1 MPEPSLQ
8 DQARALGDPTRHSIF
23 RYVADSPVPVG
34 VAELTDHLGL
44 NHNAIRQHLARLV
57 EAGLLLERTAPP
69 TGRGRPR
76 LLYRENPNAD
86 SRWGVTGP
94 YERLAILL
102 AEVVR
107 SGDSPEEVGRRAGLR
122 TGSSNRSSHPDP
134 MTAFSEEMARQGFSP
149 TVERNGSEATVTLM
163 NCPFESVVPADADT
177 VCGLH
182 LGLARGV
189 AEAVGGLEVTSLEAH
204 EPKRAECR
212 LRCHVGDAP
221 ATSGT

>member
-1 MPEPSLQ
+1 MQ

-23 RYVADSPVPVG
+23 RYVADSATPVG

-57 EAGLLLERTAPP
+57 ETGLLLEGTAPP
-69 TGRGRPR
+69 AGRGRPR

-86 SRWGVTGP
+86 SRGGVTGP
-94 YERLAILL
+94 YERLASLL

-107 SGDSPEEVGRRAGLR
+107 TGDNPEEVGHRAGLR
-122 TGSSNRSSHPDP
+122 TGVADRAPHVDP
-134 MTAFSEEMARQGFSP
+134 MTAFTEEMARQGFSP
-149 TVERNGSEATVTLM
+149 TLERHGVDATVTLM

-189 AEAVGGLEVTSLEAH
+189 AEAVGGLEVTALEAH
-204 EPKRAECR
+204 EPHRAECR
-212 LRCHVGDAP
+212 LRCQVGDGKARS
-221 ATSGT
+221 AT